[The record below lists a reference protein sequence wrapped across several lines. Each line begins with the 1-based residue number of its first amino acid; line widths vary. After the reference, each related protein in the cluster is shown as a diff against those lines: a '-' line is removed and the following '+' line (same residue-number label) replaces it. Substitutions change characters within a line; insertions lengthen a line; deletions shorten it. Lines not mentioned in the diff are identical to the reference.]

1 MKYQWLRKTGV
12 QIFLASVFMMAFV
25 LALSL
30 LFTYS
35 YGANLLENKE
45 ELYITSLAEQ
55 MNQRIHSVIQ
65 EVDSDSLEV
74 ALNPTIQELLIRNAI
89 GSTLSLEDKI
99 AIRGVFLDKIRFS
112 NTITSM
118 DLYYE
123 YSLLYPIGDRS
134 TPLLS
139 EKWKSIA
146 DEKRGKLAWIGNNPN
161 DESEL
166 LAIRQVRVIDQGY
179 EPYGYLLISVSK
191 KFVEIAEEGIPTVDG
206 MKIYLFSE
214 STELLVTNTEVP
226 FTLYDSVDN
235 RVILE
240 EKEYVM
246 VQRKSRDT
254 QWAVVILSP
263 VEKILSGLSSLKTL
277 YLIVFAIGIVILF
290 LFSVLL
296 SNIITKPMRK
306 MISSLNHT
314 HDGVL
319 TTNSDTYYNYEI
331 DQLNREYNAIIHKN
345 NILVKEVYH
354 KELAARHAEIKAIQ
368 AQINPH
374 FLFNTLEALYWTLQD
389 QGNDDLGEQVLA
401 LSQMFRYTI
410 QSSSS
415 SVWVELHEEIQ
426 HIQRYLEIMKFRIGD
441 RLSWNISIPDDLQ
454 HIMLPKLLIQPIV
467 ENSIKYGIEKKE
479 GIGIIT
485 ITGKN
490 IDRDFYSISVSDN
503 GIGMDISK
511 LDLLQNSM
519 VDQQSQSNH
528 GIGLLNVCRRIQ
540 LNFSI
545 QYPLNII
552 SKVGE
557 GTTVTIMIRR
567 EAVSYDL

>member
-118 DLYYE
+118 ELYYE

-191 KFVEIAEEGIPTVDG
+191 KFIEIAEEGIPTVDG

-519 VDQQSQSNH
+519 VGQQSQSNH